1 MEVYSDK
8 IKLTS
13 NSGVVLEHT
22 AFFSVFYIPTLYFG
36 WWWWWW
42 WQYSVSLFL
51 FIYKKMCR
59 ILLDFY
65 PKKCIFSS
73 NKKSLPFLR
82 SFFLLMDSKARALSK
97 NCSMFFC
104 WLVKRCVCVF
114 VRVWRTTTTSIL
126 LNVKKKILPYTSFY
140 SRE

>member
-97 NCSMFFC
+97 NCSMFFVG
-104 WLVKRCVCVF
+104 LSNDVCVCVANNINIDSF
-114 VRVWRTTTTSIL
+114 KRE
-126 LNVKKKILPYTSFY
+126 KKILPYNSFY
-140 SRE
+140 SSRE